1 VLDAAG
7 ASFVSITQAF
17 NTTTSMGRLTLN
29 VLLSFA
35 QFEREVIC
43 ERVRDK
49 VAASKRKGMWMGGP
63 VPLGYDLKERKLI
76 INAAEAETVRHILRR
91 YIALAP
97 VRAPMAELEQ
107 AGIRSKLHC
116 SEDGSRRGG
125 MPFTRGALYTILANR
140 TYIGEVAHK
149 GAVYPGEHDAIV
161 ERTLW
166 DEVQQRLASNRV
178 ERRHQTRASGPSLLA
193 GMMSDGEGRR
203 MTPSHASKAG
213 VRYRYYVLVD
223 EAAGPKPRPIRV
235 AAGDI
240 EPAIIAS
247 IIRLLSDRAML
258 LTRFQPRLA
267 SAAQTEALFKTAAGL
282 IESLRASPPSALHA
296 HLVTM
301 DLGVVVYEG
310 KIEASVDLV
319 HLGRALGSTSDE
331 SASEGGRIQL
341 DVPTILVQRG
351 KQVRL
356 TILGKTQVT
365 GGRRDSKLVELIVR
379 AHDSSRRLGLFGDP
393 AGDEPGEVEKAKVF
407 RLARFSFLAPDIVSA
422 ILEGRQP
429 PTLQTRRL
437 LRIAALPACWS
448 EQRRML
454 GFR

>member
-1 VLDAAG
+1 MVL
-7 ASFVSITQAF
+7 
-17 NTTTSMGRLTLN
+17 
-29 VLLSFA
+29 
-35 QFEREVIC
+35 
-43 ERVRDK
+43 
-49 VAASKRKGMWMGGP
+49 
-63 VPLGYDLKERKLI
+63 
-76 INAAEAETVRHILRR
+76 
-91 YIALAP
+91 
-97 VRAPMAELEQ
+97 VRAVDSVDVYLRMA
-107 AGIRSKLHC
+107 
-116 SEDGSRRGG
+116 RRL
-125 MPFTRGALYTILANR
+125 P
-140 TYIGEVAHK
+140 
-149 GAVYPGEHDAIV
+149 
-161 ERTLW
+161 
-166 DEVQQRLASNRV
+166 NRV
-178 ERRHQTRASGPSLLA
+178 ERRHQTRASDPSLLA
-193 GMMSDGEGRR
+193 GMMRDGKGRR

-213 VRYRYYVLVD
+213 VRYRYYVSVD
-223 EAAGPKPRPIRV
+223 EAASPKPRPIRV

-282 IESLRASPPSALHA
+282 IESLRASPPSALRA

-301 DLGVVVYEG
+301 DLGVVVHEG

-356 TILGKTQVT
+356 TILGETQVA

-379 AHDSSRRLGLFGDP
+379 AHDASRRLGLFGDP
-393 AGDEPGEVEKAKVF
+393 AGDEPGEVEKARLF
-407 RLARFSFLAPDIVSA
+407 RLARFSFLAPDIISA